1 MDNFPFINENV
12 PNLHDFLAN
21 IIHGKCLPAQV
32 NYYPKTP
39 LDSSS
44 YDANYSTMHLLS
56 SK

>member
-21 IIHGKCLPAQV
+21 IIHGKYLPAQV